1 MLILFPLLCQA
12 RYFITMLSS
21 PHSSSGFFQRHRN
34 EFGLLI
40 AILCVV
46 VFTTFISDSYRE
58 FPKQNA
64 TTILRETALLGIFAL
79 GAGTVII
86 AGGIDL
92 SSGSVIAFSGMAFSS
107 VCLLL
112 APKVDGLPQTDQL
125 SVWIL
130 VAAFLVTML
139 AAFLVGSFHAW
150 LITAI
155 ELPPFV
161 ATLASLVGLRSLA
174 KLLIQDVTQIA
185 YASKTRKSTILIT
198 DPLFS
203 SLGNVWWVPLLIFA
217 ILSIGLWILLSKTV
231 VGRHLYALG
240 GNEQATRL
248 SGIRTDRL
256 KWLAYCI
263 GSMTAAIAGILYT
276 CYVGTSEPT
285 RDGAGYELNAIAAS
299 VVGGCSL
306 TGGAGSIAGIV
317 LGSAF
322 LKVVIDSVAKSF
334 ESRPDLVEGLVV
346 GVLVVLAVA
355 FNELRGR
362 GLRKQLFPGSLGVLN
377 VLILTLLAGLITFA
391 TASPEY
397 KIRNGL
403 IAGGGALLLLGL
415 RTVLERRSAQ
425 RARG

>member
-1 MLILFPLLCQA
+1 
-12 RYFITMLSS
+12 
-21 PHSSSGFFQRHRN
+21 
-34 EFGLLI
+34 
-40 AILCVV
+40 
-46 VFTTFISDSYRE
+46 
-58 FPKQNA
+58 
-64 TTILRETALLGIFAL
+64 
-79 GAGTVII
+79 
-86 AGGIDL
+86 
-92 SSGSVIAFSGMAFSS
+92 
-107 VCLLL
+107 
-112 APKVDGLPQTDQL
+112 
-125 SVWIL
+125 
-130 VAAFLVTML
+130 
-139 AAFLVGSFHAW
+139 
-150 LITAI
+150 
-155 ELPPFV
+155 
-161 ATLASLVGLRSLA
+161 
-174 KLLIQDVTQIA
+174 
-185 YASKTRKSTILIT
+185 
-198 DPLFS
+198 
-203 SLGNVWWVPLLIFA
+203 
-217 ILSIGLWILLSKTV
+217 V

>member
-1 MLILFPLLCQA
+1 MA
-12 RYFITMLSS
+12 SS
-21 PHSSSGFFQRHRN
+21 QTFRSGFWQRSRN
-34 EFGLLI
+34 EIGLLI
-40 AILCVV
+40 AIFCVLL
-46 VFTTFISDSYRE
+46 FTAFIDDSYRE
-58 FPKQNA
+58 FPVQNA
-64 TTILRETALLGIFAL
+64 TTILREISLLGIFAL
-79 GAGTVII
+79 GAGVVII

-92 SSGSVIAFSGMAFSS
+92 SSGSVIAFSGMMFCSS
-107 VCLLL
+107 CLLL

-125 SVWIL
+125 PVWVL
-130 VAAFLVTML
+130 VVAFGITLL

-174 KLLIQDVTQIA
+174 KLLIQDVTQVA
-185 YASKTRKSTILIT
+185 YASRTRKSTISIA
-198 DPLFS
+198 DPLFNG
-203 SLGNVWWVPLLIFA
+203 LANIWWVPVVIFVVLA
-217 ILSIGLWILLSKTV
+217 IGLWVLLSRTV

-248 SGIRTDRL
+248 SGIRTERL

-263 GSMTAAIAGILYT
+263 GSMTAAVAGILYT
-276 CYVGTSEPT
+276 SYVGTSEPT
-285 RDGAGYELNAIAAS
+285 RDGSGYELNAIAAA

-306 TGGAGSIAGIV
+306 TGGAGTVGGIL
-317 LGSAF
+317 LGAAF

-362 GLRKQLFPGSLGVLN
+362 GLKKHFFSGALGLLN
-377 VLILTLLAGLITFA
+377 VMILALLSGLVTFA
-391 TASPEY
+391 TASPEV
-397 KIRNGL
+397 KTRNGL
-403 IAGGGALLLLGL
+403 LAGGAVLCLLGM
-415 RTVLERRSAQ
+415 RAILERLA
-425 RARG
+425 ARRLLQ